1 MLQINFIREVSAY
14 SNALDSLI
22 NPIRKHLPEST
33 VSPKN
38 GVKGALNFCWF
49 IRSQGYHPNVFMSH
63 GIGDKNYM
71 IGTKGHA
78 NRFDYVFVTGPAFKE
93 KLIRHNTP
101 AEKIFVVGWP
111 KLDPIFNGE
120 YQRTP
125 SDKIRVLYAPTHN
138 AIQAVSSFPAF
149 NEYLD
154 KFPPEI
160 EVLNSPHPAR
170 REDRMPTIQPLVDAD
185 VVIADAGSTIYEA
198 WALGKPVIFPDWL
211 VRDGVLN
218 RFKGAFEAKCY
229 ADNLGYH
236 AKSFEH
242 LLELIPEA
250 VGKGIDERAVDFA
263 QDLFPTHLK
272 GNSGKTIAKILRRLA
287 NEL

>member
-1 MLQINFIREVSAY
+1 MQINFIREVTTY
-14 SNALDSLI
+14 RHALDSLI

-33 VSPKN
+33 VTPKD
-38 GVKGALNFCWF
+38 GIKGALNFCWF
-49 IRSQGYHPNVFMSH
+49 ICSQGYKPNVFMSH

-71 IGTKGHA
+71 IGEKSHV

-93 KLIRHNTP
+93 KLTRHNTP
-101 AEKIFVVGWP
+101 AEKIFIVGWP

-138 AIQAVSSFPAF
+138 AIQAVSSYPAF

-154 KFPPEI
+154 KFPADI
-160 EVLNSPHPAR
+160 EVINSPHPCR
-170 REDRMPTIQPLVDAD
+170 KDDRMPTTQPLVDAD
-185 VVIADAGSTIYEA
+185 VIIADAGSTIYEA

-229 ADNLGYH
+229 EDNLGYH
-236 AKSFEH
+236 ANSFEH

-250 VGKGIDERAVDFA
+250 TNKGLDDKVIGFTEE
-263 QDLFPTHLK
+263 LFPVALR
-272 GNSGKTIAKILRRLA
+272 GESGKTIAETLRRLA

>member
-1 MLQINFIREVSAY
+1 MQINFVREVTAY
-14 SNALDSLI
+14 MNVLDSLI
-22 NPIRKHLPEST
+22 DPIRKHLPEST
-33 VSPKN
+33 VTPKD

-49 IRSQGYHPNVFMSH
+49 IRSQAYKPNVFMSH

-71 IGTKGHA
+71 VGTKGHA

-154 KFPPEI
+154 KFPADMEI
-160 EVLNSPHPAR
+160 INSPHPAR
-170 REDRMPTIQPLVDAD
+170 KDDRMPTLQALVDAD

-211 VRDGVLN
+211 VREGVLK
-218 RFKGAFEAKCY
+218 RFKGTFEAKCY
-229 ADNLGYH
+229 EDNLGYH
-236 AKSFEH
+236 ANSFEH

-250 VGKGIDERAVDFA
+250 ISRGLDSKVIEFTEG
-263 QDLFPTHLK
+263 LFPAELR
-272 GNSGKTIAKILRRLA
+272 GESGKTVAEILRRLA
-287 NEL
+287 NGF

>member
-1 MLQINFIREVSAY
+1 MQINFIREVSAY
-14 SNALDSLI
+14 RYALDSLI
-22 NPIRKHLPEST
+22 NPIRKYLPEST
-33 VSPKN
+33 VTPKN
-38 GVKGALNFCWF
+38 GIKGALNFCWF
-49 IRSQGYHPNVFMSH
+49 IRSEGYHPNVFMSH

-78 NRFDYVFVTGPAFKE
+78 NRFDYVFVTGSAFKE
-93 KLIRHNTP
+93 KLIRHDTP

-138 AIQAVSSFPAF
+138 AIQEVSSFPAF

-154 KFPPEI
+154 KFPADI
-160 EVLNSPHPAR
+160 EVINSPHPAR
-170 REDRMPTIQPLVDAD
+170 KDDNMPTMQPLVDAD

-211 VRDGVLN
+211 VREGVLK

-229 ADNLGYH
+229 EDNLGYH
-236 AKSFEH
+236 ANSFEH

-250 VGKGIDERAVDFA
+250 ISRGLDSKVIEFTEG
-263 QDLFPTHLK
+263 LFPTELR
-272 GNSGKTIAKILRRLA
+272 GESGKTVAEILRRLA
-287 NEL
+287 NGF

>member
-1 MLQINFIREVSAY
+1 LQINFIREVSAY
-14 SNALDSLI
+14 RYALDSLI

-33 VSPKN
+33 VTPKN

-49 IRSQGYHPNVFMSH
+49 IRSQGFHPNAFMSH

-93 KLIRHNTP
+93 KLIRHDTP

-138 AIQAVSSFPAF
+138 AIQEVSSFPAF

-154 KFPPEI
+154 KFPADI
-160 EVLNSPHPAR
+160 EVINSPHPAR
-170 REDRMPTIQPLVDAD
+170 KDDNMPTMQPLVDAD

-211 VRDGVLN
+211 VREGVLK

-229 ADNLGYH
+229 EDNLGYH
-236 AKSFEH
+236 ANSFEH

-250 VGKGIDERAVDFA
+250 ISRGLDSKVIEFTEG
-263 QDLFPTHLK
+263 LFPAELR
-272 GNSGKTIAKILRRLA
+272 GESGKTVAEILRRLS
-287 NEL
+287 NEF